1 MLPNAQE
8 FDAFK
13 GSKNAARDF
22 VSVENRAKYDAQVR
36 TSHAVFVDGLLG
48 LYNVDNVNGLL
59 GCHLRDPTSANS
71 RSSITRTTR

>member
-22 VSVENRAKYDAQVR
+22 VSVENRAKYDTQVR
-36 TSHAVFVDGLLG
+36 SSHTVFVDRLLG
-48 LYNVDNVNGLL
+48 LYNADNVNGLL
-59 GCHLRDPTSANS
+59 GCHLRDANS